1 MSKTIIEQVED
12 FGLSKKDRPKAEFSE
27 VGIVGCGTNGQQLAI
42 MIASKGIEVIFIELS
57 QELIDEAFQEIEEE
71 LDTKILQWGITEGE
85 KRAVVSRIKGS
96 LDYNDLKNCDM
107 VIEAILSKSRE
118 KSRDIRKDVFNKIE
132 KHISPQAIIAT
143 NSTTVAITE
152 ISAGLKHRDRCIS
165 MHISTTSPSAD
176 LVEVVKSLYTSEETC
191 KNVRKFAILI
201 KKHFIE
207 VAESPGLITVR
218 IFAPMINEAC
228 DILLERVAKMPE
240 IDLAIKKSL
249 NLPLG
254 PFEMADKIG
263 ISKVIRWLDNLYEE
277 FGDRQ
282 YKASPILKR
291 LERANHLGRKT
302 NEGFYKYDEH
312 GQKLEPA
319 INF

>member
-1 MSKTIIEQVED
+1 MSKPIIERVEN
-12 FGLSKKDRPKAEFSE
+12 FGLSKKDRPKAEFAE
-27 VGIVGCGTNGQQLAI
+27 VGIVGCGSNGQSLAI
-42 MIASKGIEVIFIELS
+42 MIASKGIEVVFIELS
-57 QELIDEAFQEIEEE
+57 QELIERAYKEIEEE
-71 LDTKILQWGITEGE
+71 LNAKIISWGITDGE
-85 KRAVVSRIKGS
+85 KRAVLSRIKGS
-96 LDYNDLKNCDM
+96 LDYNDLENCDM

-118 KSRDIRKDVFNKIE
+118 KSRDIRKGVFNKIE
-132 KHISPQAIIAT
+132 EHISPHAIIAT

-165 MHISTTSPSAD
+165 MHISITSPTAN
-176 LVEVVKSLYTSEETC
+176 LVEVVKSLYTSKETC
-191 KNVRKFAILI
+191 MNVRKFAILI
-201 KKHFIE
+201 GKKFIE

-228 DILLERVAKMPE
+228 DILLERVAKMTE
-240 IDLAIKKSL
+240 IDLAVRESL

-263 ISKVIRWLDNLYEE
+263 IAKVIRWLDNLYDEY
-277 FGDRQ
+277 GDRQ

-302 NEGFYKYDEH
+302 NEGFYKYNDL
-312 GQKLEPA
+312 GQKIEPEV
-319 INF
+319 NY